1 LEKKDINYN
10 WFISLLSVKIWS
22 ELRVLS
28 KFSSKIV
35 ENNFLKLLINTQI
48 LIILNNIYIVLFI
61 KSRIVLSVWPIYILF
76 VFSLRLNIYN
86 IKII

>member
-48 LIILNNIYIVLFI
+48 LIILNIIYIVLFI